1 MISYKRFFL
10 FIIGCM
16 SMRLLISYLAFKL
29 PGIWRDILAV
39 ILGIMGI
46 GFLTIYFGGYRKT
59 GLETGGN
66 KIWWNNLRPLHG
78 ILYLISSGLLLFK
91 GKALIKTIPN
101 NHLAS
106 YIILTDTLIGLI
118 AWINNT
124 IKSI

>member
-1 MISYKRFFL
+1 
-10 FIIGCM
+10 
-16 SMRLLISYLAFKL
+16 MRLLISYLAFKL